1 MRYPLD
7 THSNPK
13 DSLLFWIARYV
24 KHKVNTLSQ
33 SRTTNKQEIKNAISF
48 LNDSPT
54 HIEDI
59 SEVVKRLRT
68 KANFD
73 GVKTFYLPIKAFYE
87 YIDEDTLRTLRDID
101 EDYVIDF
108 LSSATATYS
117 DSTKVNYKNALVN
130 FFLYLSKNNEN
141 EEGTGNG
148 FIYNLE
154 LGNWQGL
161 SGKSGKKTPAYL
173 NEKEIKQFLD
183 SLDEYEFT
191 NDRTALFYNLFVRI
205 ILFTGVR
212 VSEAISIERNR
223 VQESAHEGETYLTFP
238 IKGKGNYN
246 RDIDVKKAFIEPFY
260 SQWLSSYAPNA
271 NGLLFSSPS
280 NSKKEVSAS
289 SVSTKIKELL
299 RSAGISKAKEG
310 AHLLRHSYGTLLYDK
325 TKDLALVQD
334 ALGHNDPN
342 TTRVYTHID
351 KDRMRNASSAFD
363 DVVKDNK
370 METK

>member
-1 MRYPLD
+1 LKYPLD
-7 THSNPK
+7 IQSEPK
-13 DSLLFWIARYV
+13 KSLLFWIARYV

-48 LNDSPT
+48 LNDSPA
-54 HIEDI
+54 HIDDI
-59 SEVVKRLRT
+59 GEVVKRLRT

-73 GVKTFYLPIKAFYE
+73 GVKTFYLPIKSFYE
-87 YIDEDTLRTLRDID
+87 YLDENGIRTLRDID
-101 EDYVIDF
+101 EDYLVDF
-108 LSSATATYS
+108 LTSATATYS
-117 DSTKVNYKNALVN
+117 DATKINYKNAITN

-148 FIYNLE
+148 YIYNIE
-154 LGNWQGL
+154 LSNWQGL

-173 NEKEIKQFLD
+173 DEVEIKTFLN
-183 SLDEYEFT
+183 SLDEYEFS
-191 NDRTALFYNLFVRI
+191 NDRTALFYNLLIRI

-223 VQESAHEGETYLTFP
+223 IQESIHDGTTFLTFP

-246 RDIDVKKAFIEPFY
+246 RDIDIKKEFIEPYY
-260 SQWLSSYAPNA
+260 SQWISNYAPNQ

-280 NSKKEVSAS
+280 NSKKDVNPS

-299 RSAGISKAKEG
+299 RSAGISKSKEG

-351 KDRMRNASSAFD
+351 KERMRGASSAFD
-363 DVVKDNK
+363 GVNSLCYK
-370 METK
+370 